1 MQSKT
6 EAIFHYQKGEAK
18 DEPENEAATIDSK
31 TESEMITNGLIEE
44 EESEVELIQINE
56 SEDISP
62 LDVKDKIIDNEAT
75 DEMQDAPLSV
85 YTPITEPDG
94 YTFDDYGNFLI
105 DTCPKLGLNGEAAA
119 LALTRWLSDPSP
131 FTNNMQL
138 QLKNNSIL
146 DVWKFF
152 EKIPRY
158 RDLAIFAQILLT
170 NNSSEASCE
179 REFWKQRKIVTKE
192 RNRTGQEL
200 AFTRIVFMTAGDE

>member
-18 DEPENEAATIDSK
+18 DEPENEAATIYSK

-131 FTNNMQL
+131 FTNDMQL
-138 QLKNNSIL
+138 QLK
-146 DVWKFF
+146 K
-152 EKIPRY
+152 
-158 RDLAIFAQILLT
+158 
-170 NNSSEASCE
+170 
-179 REFWKQRKIVTKE
+179 
-192 RNRTGQEL
+192 
-200 AFTRIVFMTAGDE
+200 

>member
-75 DEMQDAPLSV
+75 DEMQYTPLSV

-131 FTNNMQL
+131 FTNDMQL
-138 QLKNNSIL
+138 QLK
-146 DVWKFF
+146 K
-152 EKIPRY
+152 
-158 RDLAIFAQILLT
+158 
-170 NNSSEASCE
+170 
-179 REFWKQRKIVTKE
+179 
-192 RNRTGQEL
+192 
-200 AFTRIVFMTAGDE
+200 